1 MAIYSRKSSSNRGKQ
16 IKWVPKKDVIPIQ
29 ESEDSNRCGN
39 ESEIGKKSAEEKG
52 KQAKVVISC
61 ADPYEIFRMSMSDDD
76 SEWKSRMKS
85 AKSKD
90 ITPSKENSEV
100 AVRDLQI
107 DIQDENAI
115 VKNVETD
122 QDGGTPALHNKTIH
136 VETALETESD
146 SKHTELV
153 RNLID
158 RAEKISDARKD
169 IQTPNQRSISK

>member
-1 MAIYSRKSSSNRGKQ
+1 M
-16 IKWVPKKDVIPIQ
+16 IPIQ
-29 ESEDSNRCGN
+29 EAEDSNRCGN
-39 ESEIGKKSAEEKG
+39 ESEIRKKSAEEKG

-61 ADPYEIFRMSMSDDD
+61 ADPYEIFRMSISDDD

-85 AKSKD
+85 AKSKDKGHKSD

-115 VKNVETD
+115 VKDVETD
-122 QDGGTPALHNKTIH
+122 QDGGTPALHNETIH